1 MTPIYHMNVRQDT
14 GEIYQVAI
22 ENNLDASHKA
32 RSVIE
37 TPVSLIEAPLEND
50 TLKNDIEE

>member
-1 MTPIYHMNVRQDT
+1 MNVRHDT